1 MLGATGLSSRHIEV
15 WPPQCCAASGDSLLL
30 SEPPC
35 LVLSQPWSPHL
46 VHSRGS
52 DANPTFATSLPPRG
66 LEPGVGAYMLYREA
80 PPPCHGL
87 PWLPQLP
94 LASWDP
100 LPPAAS
106 LWPAWE
112 GMKVG
117 GLKARADAV
126 CDPGQSPSPLSLS
139 LPICTNR
146 TRAVTSPVPHPL
158 AGFGASAYPPVWA
171 QGPGRSWQA
180 GPPAM
185 FSSRHTRGTAGGGL
199 PACPAGPSA
208 LPLPPPT
215 SRPLGPYLCLINAR
229 WIPWS

>member
-1 MLGATGLSSRHIEV
+1 
-15 WPPQCCAASGDSLLL
+15 
-30 SEPPC
+30 
-35 LVLSQPWSPHL
+35 
-46 VHSRGS
+46 
-52 DANPTFATSLPPRG
+52 
-66 LEPGVGAYMLYREA
+66 MLYREA

-158 AGFGASAYPPVWA
+158 VGFGASAYPPVWA

-185 FSSRHTRGTAGGGL
+185 FSSRHARGTAGGGL

-208 LPLPPPT
+208 LCPGCSVDPEAQEAPTATTVKGSQAGPGGRQGSRGLCGGMGGARPPSRYTWSCPT
-215 SRPLGPYLCLINAR
+215 LGMGQGQATAGR
-229 WIPWS
+229 

>member
-1 MLGATGLSSRHIEV
+1 MSC
-15 WPPQCCAASGDSLLL
+15 PQPALVPTTCAL
-30 SEPPC
+30 
-35 LVLSQPWSPHL
+35 
-46 VHSRGS
+46 RGS
-52 DANPTFATSLPPRG
+52 DANPTFAISLPPRG
-66 LEPGVGAYMLYREA
+66 LEPAVGACMLYWEA

-146 TRAVTSPVPHPL
+146 TGAVTSLAPHPL

-180 GPPAM
+180 GPPTTL
-185 FSSRHTRGTAGGGL
+185 SSRHARGTAGGRAPCMPGRPL
-199 PACPAGPSA
+199 CPAPPTPRQPASW
-208 LPLPPPT
+208 PLPVPDKC
-215 SRPLGPYLCLINAR
+215 PLDPLVLIPQRNGLQGTCRA
-229 WIPWS
+229 